1 MVNPQIE
8 ELRKKYK
15 DNILNYDDI
24 GMLFNAIDTLSRM
37 IVGLKQDKYKEDIKE
52 ITISINEYKGLL
64 ITAGRYEEIKKEEK

>member
-1 MVNPQIE
+1 MVGPQIE

-37 IVGLKQDKYKEDIKE
+37 IIGLKQDIYKEDIKE
-52 ITISINEYKGLL
+52 ITIPINEYKELL
-64 ITAGRYEEIKKEEK
+64 IIKGKYEEIKKEEK

>member
-1 MVNPQIE
+1 MLNPQIE

-37 IVGLKQDKYKEDIKE
+37 IIFLKEDKKEDTKE
-52 ITISINEYKGLL
+52 ITIPMSEYKELL
-64 ITAGRYEEIKKEEK
+64 IIKGKYEEIKKEEK